1 MRSTTEHKEN
11 DMQILFGAATLLFIT
26 LGASAVL
33 ALLVGLGTAML
44 ADAAAADDYEH
55 DPY

>member
-1 MRSTTEHKEN
+1 
-11 DMQILFGAATLLFIT
+11 MQILFGAATLLFIT

>member
-1 MRSTTEHKEN
+1 
-11 DMQILFGAATLLFIT
+11 MQTFYTAATLLFIT

-44 ADAAAADDYEH
+44 ADAEAADYYDDEH
-55 DPY
+55 APY

>member
-1 MRSTTEHKEN
+1 
-11 DMQILFGAATLLFIT
+11 MQIFFETATLLFIT
-26 LGASAVL
+26 FGASAVL

-44 ADAAAADDYEH
+44 ADAEASDDYEH